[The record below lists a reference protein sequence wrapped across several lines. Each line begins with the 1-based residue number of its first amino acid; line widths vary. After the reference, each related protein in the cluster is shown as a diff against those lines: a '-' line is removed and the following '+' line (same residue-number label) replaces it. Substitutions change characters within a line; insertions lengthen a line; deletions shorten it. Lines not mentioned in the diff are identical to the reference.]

1 MVHGMT
7 GSARAFALVTLLA
20 ATATA
25 GHAQDGCMAEYKA
38 KRDTPFELHYE
49 TAPING
55 ACTQANA
62 RAELQQ
68 ALAARGLVLLKVL
81 SVKET

>member
-1 MVHGMT
+1 MT
-7 GSARAFALVTLLA
+7 GSSRALALATLLA
-20 ATATA
+20 ATPAA
-25 GHAQDGCMAEYKA
+25 GQAQAACVAEYKA
-38 KRDTPFELHYE
+38 KRDSPFELHYD
-49 TAPING
+49 TARISG
-55 ACTQANA
+55 ACTRANA